1 MKATYIQRM
10 LFDESKPCDQMTD
23 EQRSLAIKWR
33 HYALQLAKR
42 WHHCYGGNL
51 ADWQSEAMMGLCL
64 AAVKFEPARESI
76 NGGAVAF
83 VSCVWHQV
91 RSKLNVFR
99 LTRDHGGMRYV
110 PRGRLVKQDVE
121 AVCDRAVASEHSWEV
136 QDVLESAKSRLDET
150 EQLILR
156 RRFDVGETLE
166 VVGKRIGVTR
176 ERVRQIQERALDK
189 MREVLVD
196 AGVEYAGCH

>member
-1 MKATYIQRM
+1 MKNLTQGL
-10 LFDESKPCDQMTD
+10 LFDELSPSSQMTD

-64 AAVKFEPARESI
+64 AALKYEPTRQSAY
-76 NGGAVAF
+76 NGGAAAF

-110 PRGRLVKQDVE
+110 PRGQSVKQDDMPCVKSE
-121 AVCDRAVASEHSWEV
+121 AYEHGCEL
-136 QDVLESAKSRLDET
+136 QEAIESAKSRLNET
-150 EQLILR
+150 ERVILN
-156 RRFDVGETLE
+156 RRFDEGETLE

-176 ERVRQIQERALDK
+176 ERVRQIQEAALGK
-189 MREVLVD
+189 MREVLTRSGVD
-196 AGVEYAGCH
+196 YAGCC